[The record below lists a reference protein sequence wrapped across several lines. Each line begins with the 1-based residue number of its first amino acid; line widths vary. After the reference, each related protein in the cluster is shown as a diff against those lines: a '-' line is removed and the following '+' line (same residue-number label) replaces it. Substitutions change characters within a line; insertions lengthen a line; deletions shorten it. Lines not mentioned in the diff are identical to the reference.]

1 MVSDVQIFAQ
11 RLRQARILRK
21 ISMDQLVALIG
32 GLVSKQSISKY
43 ESAKMLPNSSVLIA
57 LATALN
63 VDVDYFFRSFGF
75 DVNQF
80 EISCNSAELDS
91 HSLSFF
97 SQFRQY
103 IFRIEIITICICPSP
118 KTNCYGRV
126 LVRKQSSI

>member
-1 MVSDVQIFAQ
+1 MKPMVSDVQIFAQ

-63 VDVDYFFRSFGF
+63 VDVDYFFRSFKA
-75 DVNQF
+75 VV
-80 EISCNSAELDS
+80 AL
-91 HSLSFF
+91 
-97 SQFRQY
+97 
-103 IFRIEIITICICPSP
+103 
-118 KTNCYGRV
+118 V
-126 LVRKQSSI
+126 L